1 MRLLGYSPIRV
12 ASCLLWCLCWPIIA
26 MLLLRPMPFD
36 LPSRSDLLSHFLL
49 FGTMAVVV
57 ILFARSRLQ
66 ILALSTLTIILSLV
80 LEAAQGY
87 VPHRYADVADALANM
102 TGAVAGGVLA
112 LLIFRHLSASASHAA
127 RA

>member
-1 MRLLGYSPIRV
+1 
-12 ASCLLWCLCWPIIA
+12 
-26 MLLLRPMPFD
+26 
-36 LPSRSDLLSHFLL
+36 
-49 FGTMAVVV
+49 MAVVV

-112 LLIFRHLSASASHAA
+112 LLIFRHLSVSASYAA

>member
-1 MRLLGYSPIRV
+1 MRMLGSSPIRI

-87 VPHRYADVADALANM
+87 VPHRYADVADALANL
-102 TGAVAGGVLA
+102 TGAVAGGILA
-112 LLIFRHLSASASHAA
+112 LLIFRQLSTSGSHIAQT
-127 RA
+127 